1 MTARARSISPALGA
15 LAVSGGG
22 ALGAIARWTVTEALP
37 AAGTGFPWS
46 TFLVN
51 VTGSALLA
59 ALPLLA
65 LARRHAWVG
74 LFAGT
79 GLLGGF
85 TTMSAASVDAV
96 VLGGAGVPWTA
107 MLYVAGT
114 LAAALGAVLVVDRYS
129 SPADRAAAE
138 DAGWDE

>member
-1 MTARARSISPALGA
+1 MTSARSVSPVLGA
-15 LAVSGGG
+15 LVVSAGG
-22 ALGAIARWTVTEALP
+22 ALGAVARWSVTEVLP
-37 AAGTGFPWS
+37 AAGAEFPWS

-51 VTGSALLA
+51 VAGAALLA
-59 ALPLLA
+59 ALPSLA
-65 LARRHAWVG
+65 AARRHAWVG

-96 VLGGAGVPWTA
+96 TLTDAGVPWSA
-107 MLYVAGT
+107 LLYVLGT
-114 LAAALGAVLVVDRYS
+114 LAAALAAVLVVDRHS
-129 SPADRAAAE
+129 SPAERAAAE

>member
-1 MTARARSISPALGA
+1 MTSARSVSPARGA
-15 LAVSGGG
+15 LVVSAGG
-22 ALGAIARWTVTEALP
+22 ALGAVARWSLSEVFP
-37 AAGTGFPWS
+37 AAGAEFPWS

-51 VTGSALLA
+51 VAGAALLA

-65 LARRHAWVG
+65 AARRHAWVG

-96 VLGGAGVPWTA
+96 TLTDAGVPWTA
-107 MLYVAGT
+107 LLYVLGT
-114 LAAALGAVLVVDRYS
+114 LATALVAVLVVDRYS